1 MKIKKECERRSLR
14 GCAGC
19 PALHSLCDKEK
30 VSSKRKTFNNKMSLE
45 MAEESEAAFKQDF
58 YQGGN

>member
-30 VSSKRKTFNNKMSLE
+30 VPSKRKTQNDKMSLE
-45 MAEESEAAFKQDF
+45 MAKEAEEAFKFSFIQE
-58 YQGGN
+58 GN